1 MQELIQ
7 LAPSPLPPLPFM
19 GEGRGEGFLQRVK
32 QSIE

>member
-7 LAPSPLPPLPFM
+7 LAPSPLAPLPQV
-19 GEGRGEGFLQRVK
+19 GEGRGEGYLQSIK